1 MHVLPRFDELDGRA
15 QQAKKSVCI
24 QEPVQVKC
32 RDIYTNTIMAR
43 YCPKGIAS
51 SSHVRVNQD
60 KAMCMRLRLTLLPAL
75 CEHDG
80 SMQIQI

>member
-1 MHVLPRFDELDGRA
+1 MLSRFDEQDGRA
-15 QQAKKSVCI
+15 QQAKNSVCI
-24 QEPVQVKC
+24 REPVQVKC
-32 RDIYTNTIMAR
+32 RDMYTNTITAR
-43 YCPKGIAS
+43 YYPQSIAS

-60 KAMCMRLRLTLLPAL
+60 KAMCMCLRLTLLPAL